1 MKLVFNPE
9 QLEVGEAII
18 SSIDE
23 NIDDVS
29 SNIKDAFN
37 RISNTAMDKKINL
50 SETIKWDDL
59 DTDVSTF
66 KNYLVDVTNVAK
78 KAAVVCETYSNGN
91 QTADDMNIL
100 LTSLNACKNVA
111 EPDEFAK
118 LLYTG
123 LMGGAMFTEGF
134 MSFFED
140 LGDCAL
146 VAGSLFTGL
155 FNKNLSNNIKS
166 FASKDHSKSFIEEN
180 EIFEKINKNSYFDKD
195 SVYASIFKIT
205 GKATAGIVCGHVV
218 SNWIGSGTAAQASK
232 ARQISTTAG
241 TFGSDTSDNLRR
253 GMNLRDAVIFAGA
266 GAASTHFIDK
276 YVAPGL
282 STKVAENLS
291 NSTVG
296 TVIGTV
302 GDATSTFF
310 GEHSDVAKEGAKKVA
325 EYGIKEAQTKTDNL
339 VSNDGNESTIEDYAA
354 QKAANKTMD
363 VVKTIGEETIIK
375 SL

>member
-155 FNKNLSNNIKS
+155 FNKDLSNNIKS
-166 FASKDHSKSFIEEN
+166 FASKDHSKSFIEDN

-302 GDATSTFF
+302 GDAASTVF

-363 VVKTIGEETIIK
+363 VVKTIGEETIIE

>member
-155 FNKNLSNNIKS
+155 FNKDLSNNIKS

-302 GDATSTFF
+302 GDAASTVF

>member
-50 SETIKWDDL
+50 SETIKWDDF
-59 DTDVSTF
+59 DTDISTF
-66 KNYLVDVTNVAK
+66 KNYLVDVTNVAI
-78 KAAVVCETYSNGN
+78 ACETYSNGS
-91 QTADDMNIL
+91 QTEDDMNIL
-100 LTSLNACKNVA
+100 LTSLNAYKNVA
-111 EPDEFAK
+111 EPDKFSR

-155 FNKNLSNNIKS
+155 FNKDLSNSIKS
-166 FASKDHSKSFIEEN
+166 FASKDHSKSFIEDN

-232 ARQISTTAG
+232 ARQIGTTAG

-253 GMNLRDAVIFAGA
+253 GMSLSDAVIFAGA
-266 GAASTHFIDK
+266 GAVSTHLIDK
-276 YVAPGL
+276 YVAPDL
-282 STKVAENLS
+282 SSKVAENLS

-302 GDATSTFF
+302 GDAASTFF

>member
-155 FNKNLSNNIKS
+155 FNKDLSNNIKS
-166 FASKDHSKSFIEEN
+166 FASKDHSKSFIEDN

-302 GDATSTFF
+302 GDAASTVF

>member
-29 SNIKDAFN
+29 SNIKDDFN

-111 EPDEFAK
+111 EPDKFSK

-155 FNKNLSNNIKS
+155 FNKDLSNNIKS

-296 TVIGTV
+296 TIIGTV
-302 GDATSTFF
+302 GDAASTFF

>member
-302 GDATSTFF
+302 GDAASTVF

>member
-29 SNIKDAFN
+29 SNIKDDFN

-111 EPDEFAK
+111 EPDEFSK

-155 FNKNLSNNIKS
+155 FNKDLSNNIKS
-166 FASKDHSKSFIEEN
+166 FASKDHSKSFIEDN

-266 GAASTHFIDK
+266 GVASTHFIDK

-302 GDATSTFF
+302 GDAASTVF

>member
-1 MKLVFNPE
+1 MKF
-9 QLEVGEAII
+9 IWKI
-18 SSIDE
+18 F
-23 NIDDVS
+23 
-29 SNIKDAFN
+29 IKGLQN
-37 RISNTAMDKKINL
+37 WEKKR
-50 SETIKWDDL
+50 KVKQD
-59 DTDVSTF
+59 
-66 KNYLVDVTNVAK
+66 
-78 KAAVVCETYSNGN
+78 
-91 QTADDMNIL
+91 
-100 LTSLNACKNVA
+100 
-111 EPDEFAK
+111 
-118 LLYTG
+118 
-123 LMGGAMFTEGF
+123 
-134 MSFFED
+134 
-140 LGDCAL
+140 
-146 VAGSLFTGL
+146 
-155 FNKNLSNNIKS
+155 NKI
-166 FASKDHSKSFIEEN
+166 ASKDHSKSFIEDN

-302 GDATSTFF
+302 GDAASTVF

>member
-111 EPDEFAK
+111 EPDKFSK

-155 FNKNLSNNIKS
+155 FNKDLSNNIKS
-166 FASKDHSKSFIEEN
+166 FASKDHSKSFIEDN

-302 GDATSTFF
+302 GDAASTVF

>member
-29 SNIKDAFN
+29 SNIKDDFN

-100 LTSLNACKNVA
+100 LTNLNACKNVA
-111 EPDEFAK
+111 EPDEFSK

-155 FNKNLSNNIKS
+155 FNKDLSNNIKS
-166 FASKDHSKSFIEEN
+166 FASKDHSKSFIEDN

-302 GDATSTFF
+302 GDAASTVF

>member
-29 SNIKDAFN
+29 SNIKDDFN

-111 EPDEFAK
+111 EPDKFSK

-155 FNKNLSNNIKS
+155 FNKDLSNNIKS
-166 FASKDHSKSFIEEN
+166 FASKDHSKSFIEDN
-180 EIFEKINKNSYFDKD
+180 EIFEKRNKHSYFDKD

-302 GDATSTFF
+302 GDAASTVF

>member
-50 SETIKWDDL
+50 SETIKWDDF

-78 KAAVVCETYSNGN
+78 NVAIACEAYSNGS
-91 QTADDMNIL
+91 QTEDDMNIL
-100 LTSLNACKNVA
+100 LTRLNAYKNVV
-111 EPDEFAK
+111 EPDKFSR

-155 FNKNLSNNIKS
+155 FNKDLSNNIKS
-166 FASKDHSKSFIEEN
+166 FASKDYSKSFIEDN

-205 GKATAGIVCGHVV
+205 GKATAGIVCGHVM

-232 ARQISTTAG
+232 ARQIGTTAG

-253 GMNLRDAVIFAGA
+253 GMSLSDAVIFAGA
-266 GAASTHFIDK
+266 GAVSTHLIDK
-276 YVAPGL
+276 YVAPDL
-282 STKVAENLS
+282 SSKVAENLS

-302 GDATSTFF
+302 GDVASTFF

>member
-29 SNIKDAFN
+29 SNIKDDFN

-302 GDATSTFF
+302 GDAASTVF

>member
-29 SNIKDAFN
+29 SNIKDDFN

-155 FNKNLSNNIKS
+155 FNKDLSNNIKS
-166 FASKDHSKSFIEEN
+166 FASKDHSKSFIEDN

>member
-29 SNIKDAFN
+29 SNIKDDFN

-155 FNKNLSNNIKS
+155 FNKDLSNNIKS
-166 FASKDHSKSFIEEN
+166 FASKDHSKSFIEDN

-302 GDATSTFF
+302 GDAASTVF

>member
-29 SNIKDAFN
+29 SNIKDDFN

-50 SETIKWDDL
+50 SETIKWDDF

-78 KAAVVCETYSNGN
+78 NVAIACEAYSNGS
-91 QTADDMNIL
+91 QTEDDMNIL
-100 LTSLNACKNVA
+100 LTSLNAYKNVA

-146 VAGSLFTGL
+146 VAGSLFTGI
-155 FNKNLSNNIKS
+155 FNKDLSNNIKS
-166 FASKDHSKSFIEEN
+166 FASKDHSKSFIEDN

-218 SNWIGSGTAAQASK
+218 SNWIGSGTVAQASK

-302 GDATSTFF
+302 GDAASTVF